1 MICVVKIWNGAFHDP
16 IGHDDKKKP
25 SFPARIVRVG
35 QSLHN
40 YKVSWLQGRVV
51 STFPCFVASSGLVWC
66 LHVDTIQISFYQGC
80 QTPFVKK
87 ERGWE
92 VVKHMHSNSDVQGE
106 VATTTRKCPQ
116 FSSSVLNVCFLVPS
130 IHNLPSSTPISIK
143 AKSPSFFTMD
153 MQESPGLSNMVW
165 AMIWT
170 KYME

>member
-116 FSSSVLNVCFLVPS
+116 YGVSNDMDKVHGVVTCGHPTLLTSICSSS
-130 IHNLPSSTPISIK
+130 NLCV
-143 AKSPSFFTMD
+143 
-153 MQESPGLSNMVW
+153 E
-165 AMIWT
+165 
-170 KYME
+170 